1 MLHYLNKSR
10 QSPSHSIIDSIKV
23 ILERTPPELS
33 ADIISTGVY
42 LTGGSSQI
50 KNLDSLIRQ
59 ETGLMVN
66 LDDNPEETVI
76 RGIAEILSNNKLRE
90 LMYVPREKQYN

>member
-1 MLHYLNKSR
+1 
-10 QSPSHSIIDSIKV
+10 
-23 ILERTPPELS
+23 
-33 ADIISTGVY
+33 
-42 LTGGSSQI
+42 
-50 KNLDSLIRQ
+50 
-59 ETGLMVN
+59 MVN